1 MSFRLKAIFGIAL
14 IQAILLF
21 VMIWNGIGILTSTSE
36 QELLKRSSTTAA
48 LFSSSAQDAVLGMD
62 LAALESL
69 VKHILTNPNIV
80 FARVLNKQGMALAE
94 GGDTQALARRF
105 VPDRH
110 FNDVTDGI
118 FDADADIV
126 VSGETY
132 GRVEIGISIDS
143 IQANIKKA
151 RNESLAFAGLVLGL
165 VALFSS
171 FLVIYLT
178 RGLDALKVAS
188 QRIAAGDLGYQ
199 IAVMGTDELAQT
211 ARSFNDMSSQIRT
224 SYDERRRAEDEVRK
238 INDVL
243 EERVNLRTI
252 QLTSLNEE
260 LEHRS
265 FHDALTK
272 IPNRVLFQDRLHQ
285 AVLMLRRKKV
295 GFAVFQI
302 DLDRFKS
309 INDTLGHHV
318 GDIVLQEVSARMQ
331 AVLRETDTV
340 ARMGGDE
347 FALLLSGI
355 DDAAGAAVVAQKII
369 DATAK
374 PIVIGGHTLFVGAS
388 IGVALAP
395 QDGDSGDD
403 LVRRAD
409 AAMYEAKQT
418 RGGYVF
424 FREDLEQVAQERNQ
438 QLAELRDA
446 LANDEMVLHY
456 QPKIDFASHVISG
469 AEALVRWQHPTR
481 GLVFPDDFI
490 PLAEKSGLIKLLT
503 VVVLK
508 KSLAQCAV
516 WRAAG
521 THLTM
526 AVNISAINLQD
537 EGFPGRVAELLREQ
551 EAEASWL
558 ELEITESAIMTN
570 PVLAIAN
577 IKLLSEM
584 GAQISIDDFG
594 TGYSSMTYLKQL
606 LVAKIKIDKS
616 FVMEMATNKSDAVIV
631 RSTID
636 LGHNLGLKVIA
647 EGVEDAECWARLKEL
662 GCDAAQGYFMSRP
675 LSAEKFSEWLNH
687 SPWAG
692 PIEEPISCPV
702 QLAAQT

>member
-1 MSFRLKAIFGIAL
+1 MSFRLKTIFGIAF

-21 VMIWNGIGILTSTSE
+21 AMIWNGIGILTTTNE
-36 QELLKRSSTTAA
+36 QELLKRSSTTAD
-48 LFSSSAQDAVLGMD
+48 LFSSSAQGGVLGMD
-62 LAALESL
+62 LSALESL
-69 VKHILTNPNIV
+69 VKHMLTNPDV
-80 FARVLNKQGMALAE
+80 VYARVLNKQGITLVE
-94 GGDTQALARRF
+94 GGDAQILVRRF
-105 VPDRH
+105 VPDRT
-110 FNDVTDGI
+110 FTGVKDGI
-118 FDADADIV
+118 FDAGADIV
-126 VSGETY
+126 VSGESY
-132 GRVEIGISIDS
+132 GRVEIGVSIKS
-143 IQANIKKA
+143 IQASIKEA
-151 RNESLAFAGLVLGL
+151 RNQSFVFAGLVLGL

-178 RGLDALKVAS
+178 RGLEALKVAS

-199 IAVMGTDELAQT
+199 IAVSGTDELAQT

-238 INDVL
+238 LNEVL
-243 EERVNLRTI
+243 EERVNQRTT
-252 QLTSLNEE
+252 QLSSLNEE

-265 FHDALTK
+265 FHDALTQ

-285 AVLMLRRKKV
+285 AGLMLRRNEE
-295 GFAVFQI
+295 GFAVLQV
-302 DLDRFKS
+302 DLDRFKA

-318 GDIVLQEVSARMQ
+318 GDIVLQEVSGRMQ
-331 AVLRETDTV
+331 ATLRESDTV

-388 IGVALAP
+388 IGIALAP
-395 QDGDSGDD
+395 QDGDNGED
-403 LVRRAD
+403 LMRRAD

-424 FREDLEQVAQERNQ
+424 FREGLEQVAQERNQ
-438 QLAELRDA
+438 ELSELRDA
-446 LANDEMVLHY
+446 LENDEMVLHY
-456 QPKIDFASHVISG
+456 QPKIDFSSHVISG
-469 AEALVRWQHPTR
+469 AEALIRWQHPTR
-481 GLVFPDDFI
+481 GLVYPDDFI

-503 VVVLK
+503 TVVIK
-508 KSLAQCAV
+508 KALAQCAV
-516 WRAAG
+516 WRAEG
-521 THLTM
+521 RYLTM

-537 EGFPGRVAELLREQ
+537 EGFPNRVAELLKEQ

-558 ELEITESAIMTN
+558 ELEITESAIMSN

-577 IKLLSEM
+577 IKVLSEM

-606 LVAKIKIDKS
+606 MVAKIKIDKS

-636 LGHNLGLKVIA
+636 LGHNLGMKVIA
-647 EGVEDAECWARLKEL
+647 EGVEDAESWNQLKEL

-692 PIEEPISCPV
+692 AIVEPIDL
-702 QLAAQT
+702 LAQQAV